1 MFRYFGLKK
10 NTGVNGFTLLE
21 IIVVVFILSLLAAIV
36 APKIIG
42 RTDDARI
49 ADAKIQIRNFE
60 TALKMYKL
68 DTGFFPTTEQGL
80 EALVVK
86 PTVGQIPPNYR
97 EGGYLE
103 NKKIPADPWGRPYV
117 YFSPGAHGDYDIVC
131 YGADGVQGGEGINKD
146 IESWNIQ

>member
-1 MFRYFGLKK
+1 MPTKLGDRVLLGIR
-10 NTGVNGFTLLE
+10 GFTLLE

-117 YFSPGAHGDYDIVC
+117 YVSPGAHGDYDIVC
-131 YGADGVQGGEGINKD
+131 YGADGAQGGEGINKD